1 MERET
6 TCRSADVIGYLVT
19 VSVDRQLLSVDRQL
33 LSVDRQLLSVDWQ
46 LLSVDRQL
54 LSGDRQLLMVDR
66 QLRKCRSTVTKC
78 RSTVTKCRSTVTK
91 CRLLVKRVTFHV
103 PNGPPY
109 KMDLVYP
116 IKFCIRIVFNFSW
129 DSCNTHEKWKTKV
142 MQHLGGGWSNKEDF
156 WRCASGE

>member
-1 MERET
+1 M
-6 TCRSADVIGYLVT
+6 SIDSY

-33 LSVDRQLLSVDWQ
+33 LSVDRQLLSVDRQ
-46 LLSVDRQL
+46 LLSVYRQL
-54 LSGDRQLLMVDR
+54 LSGNR

-109 KMDLVYP
+109 KPD
-116 IKFCIRIVFNFSW
+116 KN
-129 DSCNTHEKWKTKV
+129 
-142 MQHLGGGWSNKEDF
+142 GGGPPQVFTESREKFFFLQQNLYMLHILPAKANLF
-156 WRCASGE
+156 CSK